1 MAVWLRDALRISIHT
16 AHRLTALAA
25 LTDTRPEVVA
35 AVADGTVTVEQAAV
49 IDAAL
54 SDLPHDLDPEITTAC
69 QKVLLDEARVFE
81 PGALRRI
88 GERVLAHVAPEVAEE
103 ALARKLER
111 DEDRANTARGFTMS
125 TPVNG
130 IVRISGSITTEAA
143 AIIQA
148 AIEPLCKP
156 RPTTNPTRPANP
168 PSPVDTAN
176 PTNANDTD
184 RGNGD
189 GRGRGGPGICACG
202 RGGRGRESSAARGTD
217 GSGNADGTGTSGTN
231 GPHAGGTNGPDA
243 RGTGSSGN
251 ADGTSTSGRAQRR
264 ADALEDICRLILATT
279 NYPTTADN
287 DQQ

>member
-25 LTDTRPEVVA
+25 LADTRPEVVA
-35 AVADGTVTVEQAAV
+35 AVADGAVTVEQAAV

-54 SDLPHDLDPEITTAC
+54 SDLPRDLDPEITTIC

-130 IVRISGSITTEAA
+130 IVRISGSITVEAA

-156 RPTTNPTRPANP
+156 RPTTNPTNTATDQPDHAHHSRPGQRQRHR
-168 PSPVDTAN
+168 S
-176 PTNANDTD
+176 
-184 RGNGD
+184 RGD
-189 GRGRGGPGICACG
+189 GDGAPWRAWHMCVR
-202 RGGRGRESSAARGTD
+202 RECSRPRQLGC
-217 GSGNADGTGTSGTN
+217 
-231 GPHAGGTNGPDA
+231 P
-243 RGTGSSGN
+243 
-251 ADGTSTSGRAQRR
+251 
-264 ADALEDICRLILATT
+264 
-279 NYPTTADN
+279 
-287 DQQ
+287 

>member
-25 LTDTRPEVVA
+25 LTDTRPEVAA
-35 AVADGTVTVEQAAV
+35 AVADGAVTVEQAAV
-49 IDAAL
+49 IDTAL
-54 SDLPHDLDPEITTAC
+54 DDLPRDLDPEITTAC

-88 GERVLAHVAPEVAEE
+88 GERILAHVAPKVAEE

-130 IVRISGSITTEAA
+130 IVRISGSITIEAA
-143 AIIQA
+143 AVIQA

-156 RPTTNPTRPANP
+156 RPTNNPTNPTTPTNP
-168 PSPVDTAN
+168 PSPADTAN

-184 RGNGD
+184 RGDSD
-189 GRGRGGPGICACG
+189 GAAWRARHMCLRQGCSRPGQLS
-202 RGGRGRESSAARGTD
+202 R
-217 GSGNADGTGTSGTN
+217 
-231 GPHAGGTNGPDA
+231 P
-243 RGTGSSGN
+243 
-251 ADGTSTSGRAQRR
+251 
-264 ADALEDICRLILATT
+264 
-279 NYPTTADN
+279 
-287 DQQ
+287 